1 MHFSTFS
8 VRFALRTCR
17 FDSALWK
24 IIPLLLDEGNKVEFF
39 RRTKNEVWVSRK
51 NSTLFPESSKSGI
64 IFHSKLSNLQV
75 TNAKP
80 TEKVEKCIKLKSFLI
95 FLAERTD
102 SLTINCQDCALSYA
116 SSYILWSLQ
125 PFSFRPKLLINTTKK
140 QPICLWNQSPQVSS
154 VKKYSALKWSLSIR
168 LSITAL
174 SITADCLYL
183 SNDLGDLI
191 FEQAVQDLEVV
202 WSKLS

>member
-1 MHFSTFS
+1 MVLSWQFSVREYFLSVRKKRSSSEMHFSTFS

-51 NSTLFPESSKSGI
+51 NSTLFPESSKTGI

-75 TNAKP
+75 SNAKP
-80 TEKVEKCIKLKSFLI
+80 AEKVEKCIKLKSFLI
-95 FLAERTD
+95 FLTERTY

-125 PFSFRPKLLINTTKK
+125 PFSFRPKLLINTSKK
-140 QPICLWNQSPQVSS
+140 LPVCLLVSN
-154 VKKYSALKWSLSIR
+154 KWIGWF
-168 LSITAL
+168 
-174 SITADCLYL
+174 Y
-183 SNDLGDLI
+183 
-191 FEQAVQDLEVV
+191 
-202 WSKLS
+202 

>member
-1 MHFSTFS
+1 MVLSWQFSVRESFLSVRKTRSMREMYFSTFS
-8 VRFALRTCR
+8 LGFALRTCR

-51 NSTLFPESSKSGI
+51 NSTLFPESSKTGI

-75 TNAKP
+75 SNAKP
-80 TEKVEKCIKLKSFLI
+80 AEKVEKCIKLKSFLI
-95 FLAERTD
+95 FLADRSY

-125 PFSFRPKLLINTTKK
+125 PFSFRPKLLINTSKK
-140 QPICLWNQSPQVSS
+140 LPVCLLVSNKWIGWFNFCASCGICRGNLV
-154 VKKYSALKWSLSIR
+154 
-168 LSITAL
+168 
-174 SITADCLYL
+174 
-183 SNDLGDLI
+183 
-191 FEQAVQDLEVV
+191 
-202 WSKLS
+202 